1 MKGAYV
7 MYHNNAIDYSKCSLD
22 FSAKTIMLAG
32 MKWNENLRRLMAE
45 RKMIQQD
52 LVPILGVKTRGAVG
66 HYLSGIREPSLKQ
79 LNALAG
85 KFDVTLDELVNDKST
100 DTVQTKINQI
110 IRAAD
115 KAMSESDRKFTDE
128 ERMKIYKVAFVAGLE
143 EEITVDQIV
152 RHLRSFV
159 Q

>member
-1 MKGAYV
+1 

-22 FSAKTIMLAG
+22 FSEKSIMLG
-32 MKWNENLRRLMAE
+32 EMKWNDTLRRLMAE

-79 LNALAG
+79 LNALAD

>member
-1 MKGAYV
+1 
-7 MYHNNAIDYSKCSLD
+7 MYHNNAIDYSQCSLD